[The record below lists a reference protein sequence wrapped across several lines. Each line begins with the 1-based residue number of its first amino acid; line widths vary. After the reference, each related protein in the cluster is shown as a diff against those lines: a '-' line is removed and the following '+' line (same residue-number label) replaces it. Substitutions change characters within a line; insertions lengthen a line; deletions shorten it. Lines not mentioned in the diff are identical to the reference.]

1 VEHVERQ
8 EERERELSGQVDQLE
23 DQGDQLENEGD
34 RLDEQIDRVREEFER
49 KKQAP
54 EVPGAQDPE
63 DDPSPR
69 TEEDE

>member
-1 VEHVERQ
+1 MEHVERQ
-8 EERERELSGQVDQLE
+8 EERERELSDDVDQLE
-23 DQGDQLENEGD
+23 DRGDELEQEGK
-34 RLDEQIDRVREEFER
+34 RLDEQVERVREEFER

-69 TEEDE
+69 PEEDE

>member
-1 VEHVERQ
+1 MEHVERQ
-8 EERERELSGQVDQLE
+8 EERERELSGELDQLD
-23 DQGDQLENEGD
+23 DQGNELENEGERVD
-34 RLDEQIDRVREEFER
+34 QQIGEVREEFER
-49 KKQAP
+49 KKDSP